1 LGEVEGIVRDGWEKA
16 DVLEGA
22 LHEFWPVGQG
32 AGEHAAV
39 DEVEGL
45 GKVPVFF

>member
-1 LGEVEGIVRDGWEKA
+1 MLVRCCWATEGGGKA
-16 DVLEGA
+16 DVLERA
-22 LHEFWPVGQG
+22 LHEFWPISQG

-45 GKVPVFF
+45 GKIPVFF